1 MLPTRARLKKAYA
14 LALLAWASPQAALAQ
29 SMPCGSSGGFNLQG
43 LMNVL
48 YYIAGVMSGPLAK
61 VIIVIG
67 VVSTILFIIF
77 SGDNVSNVVKV
88 VVGIIVGVVFLFALI
103 SWITGFG
110 TNNNC
115 QA

>member
-1 MLPTRARLKKAYA
+1 MRARFKEAYA
-14 LALLAWASPQAALAQ
+14 LAALAFLCPEAAFAQ
-29 SMPCGSSGGFNLQG
+29 SMGCGAGGGFSLSN

-48 YYIAGVMSGPLAK
+48 EYIAGVMSGPLAK
-61 VIIVIG
+61 VIIIIG

-77 SGDNVSNVVKV
+77 SGDNVSNVVKT

-103 SWITGFG
+103 SWITGYG
-110 TNNNC
+110 TSNSC